1 MLPELLGAR
10 RLRELLDEH
19 GVRPSKSLGQNFVV
33 DPNTIRKVV
42 AVAEVGPDDRVLEIG
57 AGAGSLTLGLAA
69 VAGHVVAVEF
79 DRALHPV
86 LARTLQGVDNVEVV
100 HQDATKLDW
109 SSVDADALVANLPYN
124 IATPLVLDALAGAP
138 SLATMT
144 VMTQREAGERLAAAP
159 GSKTYG
165 HVSVV
170 VAFYATASVA
180 APISRRVFYPEPNV
194 DSVLVRIV
202 RREPPDADPR
212 RLFALTRAAFSQ
224 RRKTLR
230 SSLASAV
237 PEPDRLPD
245 ALRAVG
251 VAPTARPEELGIEE
265 WLALERQLFA

>member
-1 MLPELLGAR
+1 MPELLGAR

-19 GVRPSKSLGQNFVV
+19 RVRPSKSLGQNFVV

-42 AVAEVGPDDRVLEIG
+42 AVSGVGADDRVLEIG

-69 VAGHVVAVEF
+69 VAAHVTAVEF

-86 LARTLQGVDNVEVV
+86 LAETLQGASNVEVV
-100 HQDATKLDW
+100 HADATKLDW
-109 SSVDADALVANLPYN
+109 PSVDADALVANLPYN

-138 SLATMT
+138 SLRTMT
-144 VMTQREAGERLAAAP
+144 VMTQREAGERLAATP

-170 VAFYATASVA
+170 VAFYASASIA
-180 APISRRVFYPEPNV
+180 APVSRKVFYPEPNV

-202 RREPPDADPR
+202 RREPARPDPGR
-212 RLFALTRAAFSQ
+212 VFSLTRAAFSQ

-230 SSLASAV
+230 SSLSSVAGA
-237 PEPDRLPD
+237 ERLAD
-245 ALRAVG
+245 ALRAAG
-251 VAPTARPEELGIEE
+251 IAPTARPEELGIEE
-265 WLALERQLFA
+265 WLALESQLFA

>member
-1 MLPELLGAR
+1 R
-10 RLRELLDEH
+10 RLRELLDAH

-42 AVAEVGPDDRVLEIG
+42 SVAEVGPDDHVLEIG

-69 VAGHVVAVEF
+69 AAGRVTAVEF

-86 LARTLQGVDNVEVV
+86 LADALRGVSNVEVV
-100 HQDATKLDW
+100 HADATKLDW
-109 SSVDADALVANLPYN
+109 PDVRADALVANLPYN

-138 SLATMT
+138 ALRTLT

-170 VAFYATASVA
+170 VAFYARAAVA
-180 APISRRVFYPEPNV
+180 ASISRRVFYPEPNV
-194 DSVLVRIV
+194 DSVLVRLV
-202 RREPPDADPR
+202 RRTPPLDDAGAR
-212 RLFALTRAAFSQ
+212 NLFRLTRAAFSQ

-230 SSLASAV
+230 SSLAGVA
-237 PEPDRLPD
+237 PHAGRLPD
-245 ALRAVG
+245 ALRAAG
-251 VAPTARPEELGIEE
+251 IAPAARPEELGIEE
-265 WLALERQLFA
+265 WLALESQLFA

>member
-1 MLPELLGAR
+1 
-10 RLRELLDEH
+10 
-19 GVRPSKSLGQNFVV
+19 
-33 DPNTIRKVV
+33 
-42 AVAEVGPDDRVLEIG
+42 
-57 AGAGSLTLGLAA
+57 
-69 VAGHVVAVEF
+69 
-79 DRALHPV
+79 
-86 LARTLQGVDNVEVV
+86 
-100 HQDATKLDW
+100 
-109 SSVDADALVANLPYN
+109 
-124 IATPLVLDALAGAP
+124 AP
-138 SLATMT
+138 SLKTMT

-180 APISRRVFYPEPNV
+180 APISRKVFYPEPHV
-194 DSVLVRIV
+194 VSGLVRLV
-202 RREPPDADPR
+202 RRDAPRESDPR

-230 SSLASAV
+230 SSLAGAI

-251 VAPTARPEELGIEE
+251 VVPTARPEELGIEE

>member
-1 MLPELLGAR
+1 MTELLGAR

-19 GVRPSKSLGQNFVV
+19 GVRPSKSLGQNFVI

-42 AVAEVGPDDRVLEIG
+42 AASGVGPEDRVLEIG

-69 VAGHVVAVEF
+69 AARHVTAVEF
-79 DRALHPV
+79 DRGLHPV
-86 LARTLQGVDNVEVV
+86 LAETLRGVDNVEVV
-100 HQDATKLDW
+100 HRDATKLDW
-109 SSVDADALVANLPYN
+109 REVDADALVANLPYN

-138 SLATMT
+138 SLRTLT
-144 VMTQREAGERLAAAP
+144 VMTQREAGERLAASP
-159 GSKTYG
+159 GSKAYG

-170 VAFYATASVA
+170 VAFHASAAVA

-194 DSVLVRIV
+194 DSVLVRLV
-202 RREPPDADPR
+202 RREPPLADPE

-230 SSLASAV
+230 NSLTAV
-237 PEPDRLPD
+237 AGDAGRIED

-251 VAPTARPEELGIEE
+251 IAPTARPEELGLDL
-265 WLALERQLFA
+265 WLALESELLA

>member
-1 MLPELLGAR
+1 MPELLGAR

-42 AVAEVGPDDRVLEIG
+42 AASGVGPGDRVLEIG

-69 VAGHVVAVEF
+69 VARSVVALEF

-86 LARTLQGVDNVEVV
+86 LARTLAGVDNVEVV
-100 HQDATKLDW
+100 HADATKLDW
-109 SSVDADALVANLPYN
+109 SDIDADALVANLPYN

-138 SLATMT
+138 SLRTMT

-170 VAFYATASVA
+170 VAFYARAVVA
-180 APISRRVFYPEPNV
+180 APISRKVFYPEPNV
-194 DSVLVRIV
+194 DSVLVRIE
-202 RREPPDADPR
+202 RRARTGGPGK
-212 RLFALTRAAFSQ
+212 LFTLTRAAFSQ

-230 SSLASAV
+230 SSLAGAV
-237 PEPDRLPD
+237 PDPRRLPD

-251 VAPTARPEELGIEE
+251 VDPTARPEQLGIDE
-265 WLALERQLFA
+265 WLALESELFA